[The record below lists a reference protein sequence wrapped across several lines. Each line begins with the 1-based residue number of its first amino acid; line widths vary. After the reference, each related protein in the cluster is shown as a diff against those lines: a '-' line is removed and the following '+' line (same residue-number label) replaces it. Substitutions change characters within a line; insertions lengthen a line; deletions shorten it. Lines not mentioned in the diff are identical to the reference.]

1 MNSPTSQ
8 EEYVLSDEA
17 WERHCSKPM
26 GRSNSAVRPDK
37 SRSMLAAM
45 IDNEESFKKMTTGD
59 GDNILELLRSL

>member
-1 MNSPTSQ
+1 
-8 EEYVLSDEA
+8 
-17 WERHCSKPM
+17 M